1 MKLELLG
8 AAISAVAL
16 LEALTFIYLIK
27 RIENIDARVRRQR
40 IITSLIDKKLGLVIN
55 SVCKALGSLDD
66 DLEAIH
72 HAQGIQGQ
80 AIVEL
85 VDRINAKD
93 PEGADEERG

>member
-1 MKLELLG
+1 MTLELLG
-8 AAISAVAL
+8 VAISVVAL
-16 LEALTFIYLIK
+16 FWTLTFIYLLK
-27 RIENIDARVRRQR
+27 RIEIIEAGVRQQR
-40 IITSLIDKKLGLVIN
+40 IMTRLIERKLGTVLN
-55 SVCKALGSLDD
+55 SACKALGSLDD

-72 HAQGIQGQ
+72 KAQGIQGQ